1 LGCGS
6 DRTQNIQFGTTQASR
21 SSDQVAA
28 HSGGYRV
35 DRTRGLSK
43 LRVAAMSAFSW
54 CYWQVGGLCQ
64 DAAMAA
70 APLTGQV
77 AVVTGASRGIG
88 KAIAVHLARQGAGV
102 AGIARPGPDL
112 AALGRDADGSAG
124 RLVPFAADVTSAGEV
139 EAAFARVDADLGTP
153 QLVVACA
160 GTADVLGP
168 LWLADPQHWW
178 QAVAVDLR
186 GTMLTAQCA
195 IARMLAAGRGR
206 LVTIYG
212 NLGDRQ
218 QGYVSAF
225 AVAKAGIARL
235 TEQLA
240 CELAGTEV
248 RVLGVHPGFVRTAMT
263 EQLAWSEQG
272 RAWLPGF
279 GETAER
285 RWADAQPAADLITAI
300 ALGEADQLTGRIL
313 HPRDDLS
320 ALTAQCQ
327 SQPDR
332 RRLRLDLS

>member
-1 LGCGS
+1 
-6 DRTQNIQFGTTQASR
+6 
-21 SSDQVAA
+21 
-28 HSGGYRV
+28 
-35 DRTRGLSK
+35 
-43 LRVAAMSAFSW
+43 MS
-54 CYWQVGGLCQ
+54 
-64 DAAMAA
+64 A

-88 KAIAVHLARQGAGV
+88 KAIAVHLARQGAAT
-102 AGIARPGPDL
+102 AGIARAGPDL
-112 AALGRDADGSAG
+112 AALSREADGAAS
-124 RLVPFAADVTSAGEV
+124 RLLACPADVTSAGEV

-168 LWLADPQHWW
+168 LWLADPQQWW

-195 IARMLAAGRGR
+195 ISRMLAAGGGR

-235 TEQLA
+235 TESLA
-240 CELAGTEV
+240 CELAETQV

-263 EQLAWSEQG
+263 EQLAWGQQG

-285 RWADAQPAADLITAI
+285 RWTDAQAAADLVTAI
-300 ALGEADQLTGRIL
+300 ALGAADQLTG
-313 HPRDDLS
+313 S
-320 ALTAQCQ
+320 
-327 SQPDR
+327 R
-332 RRLRLDLS
+332 R

>member
-1 LGCGS
+1 
-6 DRTQNIQFGTTQASR
+6 
-21 SSDQVAA
+21 
-28 HSGGYRV
+28 
-35 DRTRGLSK
+35 
-43 LRVAAMSAFSW
+43 M
-54 CYWQVGGLCQ
+54 
-64 DAAMAA
+64 
-70 APLTGQV
+70 
-77 AVVTGASRGIG
+77 
-88 KAIAVHLARQGAGV
+88 
-102 AGIARPGPDL
+102 
-112 AALGRDADGSAG
+112 
-124 RLVPFAADVTSAGEV
+124 TSAGEV

-168 LWLADPQHWW
+168 LWLADPQQWW

-195 IARMLAAGRGR
+195 ISRMLAAGGGR

-235 TEQLA
+235 TESLA
-240 CELAGTEV
+240 CELAETQV

-263 EQLAWSEQG
+263 EQLAWGEQG

-300 ALGEADQLTGRIL
+300 ALGAADQLTV
-313 HPRDDLS
+313 S
-320 ALTAQCQ
+320 
-327 SQPDR
+327 R
-332 RRLRLDLS
+332 R

>member
-1 LGCGS
+1 
-6 DRTQNIQFGTTQASR
+6 
-21 SSDQVAA
+21 
-28 HSGGYRV
+28 
-35 DRTRGLSK
+35 
-43 LRVAAMSAFSW
+43 MST
-54 CYWQVGGLCQ
+54 
-64 DAAMAA
+64 

-88 KAIAVHLARQGAGV
+88 KAIAVHLARQGAAT
-102 AGIARPGPDL
+102 AGIARAGPDL
-112 AALGRDADGSAG
+112 AALAREADGAAG

-139 EAAFARVDADLGTP
+139 EAAFASVDADLGTP

-168 LWLADPQHWW
+168 LWLADPQQWW

-195 IARMLAAGRGR
+195 I
-206 LVTIYG
+206 YG
-212 NLGDRQ
+212 NLGGRQ
-218 QGYVSAF
+218 PGYVSAF
-225 AVAKAGIARL
+225 AVAKAGVARL
-235 TEQLA
+235 TESLA

-263 EQLAWSEQG
+263 EQLAWGQQG

-300 ALGEADQLTGRIL
+300 ALGAADQLTGRIL
-313 HPRDDLS
+313 HPHDDLS
-320 ALTAQCQ
+320 ALTGQCQ
-327 SQPDR
+327 SQPGR